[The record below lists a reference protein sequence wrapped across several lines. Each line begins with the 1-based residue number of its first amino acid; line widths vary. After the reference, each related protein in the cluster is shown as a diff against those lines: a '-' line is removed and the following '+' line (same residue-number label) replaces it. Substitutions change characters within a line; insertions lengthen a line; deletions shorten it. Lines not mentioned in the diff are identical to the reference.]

1 MAGETG
7 PFNMSRAMAMV
18 MAGLFTLACYN
29 VLEISISIFTTFR
42 RRSGLYFW
50 SMVVA
55 TLGILLHAIAGF
67 LRYLALAPNFTM
79 GLLVCIGWYAMVT
92 GQSVVLYSRLH
103 LVTTHARYT
112 RWVLYMI
119 INFFALHIP
128 TTVLFLGSNHGVN
141 EFIEP
146 FNIYERVQLTG
157 FSLQETIIS
166 ALYIWEAVTELRLLL
181 AMKGP
186 CGQRVISNVVIVN
199 ALAVLLDVTL
209 LATQYSGYFT
219 IQTTLK
225 PVVYSIKLKMEFT
238 VLNSL
243 IAVVRTNPSNI
254 EDFQRLHIEDLNIK
268 PRWSGDHSDG
278 SATADTPCADDHSQ
292 RQKASKESPL
302 QTHHSW
308 VSSNNQLG
316 CV

>member
-1 MAGETG
+1 
-7 PFNMSRAMAMV
+7 MSRAMAMV

-29 VLEISISIFTTFR
+29 VLEITISIFTTFR

-55 TLGILLHAIAGF
+55 TLGILLHTISGF
-67 LRYLALAPNFTM
+67 LRYLALAPDFTM
-79 GLLVCIGWYAMVT
+79 GVLVCIGWYAMVT

-119 INFFALHIP
+119 IFNFFALHIP
-128 TTVLFLGSNHGVN
+128 TTVLFLGSNHGVS
-141 EFIEP
+141 EFVEP

-166 ALYIWEAVTELRLLL
+166 ALYIWEAITGLRPLL

-186 CGQRVISNVVIVN
+186 SGQRVITNVVVVN
-199 ALAVLLDVTL
+199 VLAVLLDVTL
-209 LATQYSGYFT
+209 LATEYSGYFT

-243 IAVVRTNPSNI
+243 IAVVRTNPSNV
-254 EDFQRLHIEDLNIK
+254 EDFQPLHIEDLNIK

-278 SATADTPCADDHSQ
+278 SATADTPGADDQSQ
-292 RQKASKESPL
+292 RRKAGKGSLL
-302 QTHHSW
+302 QTHPSW
-308 VSSNNQLG
+308 VSSNSPLG